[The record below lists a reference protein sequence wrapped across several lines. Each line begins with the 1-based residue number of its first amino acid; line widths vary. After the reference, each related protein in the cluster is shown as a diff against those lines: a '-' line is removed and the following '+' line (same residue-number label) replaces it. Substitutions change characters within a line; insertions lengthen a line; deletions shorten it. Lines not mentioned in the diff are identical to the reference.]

1 MTYEAL
7 KAVLATADNSVGR
20 GTDGMVAAMSTVCFN
35 CNQTGHFQRQCPE
48 PQRPRTAREPQYV
61 RPPVEDRDGAG
72 PRSFVDSVNLRG
84 GVSALA
90 MEDKTIGVGGLVTV
104 IQAQVNLQAELLK
117 ARVLIERQAE
127 LMENQ
132 MRSAAQPAAGP
143 GFDLGRGGV
152 RQIGNWSAFYGARIV
167 AESQEQCNEVTWTG
181 EVTVHELL
189 IVMEID
195 SVCFYSCLRWSSP
208 PS

>member
-1 MTYEAL
+1 VFTANDQLHVKWLTAWGWSDFLQQIEDAGPTWARDALYGLPAQNMMTYEAL

-84 GVSALA
+84 GVNALA

-143 GFDLGRGGV
+143 GFDLGRGG
-152 RQIGNWSAFYGARIV
+152 G
-167 AESQEQCNEVTWTG
+167 
-181 EVTVHELL
+181 
-189 IVMEID
+189 
-195 SVCFYSCLRWSSP
+195 
-208 PS
+208 